1 MQLDYYEILN
11 SRFAL
16 EYRYGRKAINEDNK
30 LRLKALALNRGVE
43 GVLGPQVVV
52 RKRVRKS
59 ILGFKFGGGN
69 HEIQDE
75 RTKLPAG
82 LKSKSGK
89 KFGKRASFFGNLFSS
104 SSKDIVSPSDS
115 NSSTGSPINVPPPQ
129 RNKNKMSSK
138 AAKLLGMATQEP
150 RKPGNGFANEALDP
164 SISRMATAGQ
174 EVPYSPI
181 DTSTHA
187 PFTPKYE

>member
-1 MQLDYYEILN
+1 M
-11 SRFAL
+11 STRPTTH
-16 EYRYGRKAINEDNK
+16 RTHK
-30 LRLKALALNRGVE
+30 
-43 GVLGPQVVV
+43 V

-59 ILGFKFGGGN
+59 ILGFKFGGSV

-75 RTKLPAG
+75 TTKLPAG
-82 LKSKSGK
+82 LKSKSGN

-104 SSKDIVSPSDS
+104 SSKDLAVSPSDS
-115 NSSTGSPINVPPPQ
+115 NSSTASPINLPPQ
-129 RNKNKMSSK
+129 RKNKKMSSK
-138 AAKLLGMATQEP
+138 AAKLLGMVSQEP

>member
-1 MQLDYYEILN
+1 M
-11 SRFAL
+11 
-16 EYRYGRKAINEDNK
+16 
-30 LRLKALALNRGVE
+30 E
-43 GVLGPQVVV
+43 GVFGTLKV

-75 RTKLPAG
+75 KDKVTRGIKIEKWQEVWKACIVF
-82 LKSKSGK
+82 SEI
-89 KFGKRASFFGNLFSS
+89 FFSS
-104 SSKDIVSPSDS
+104 SSKDLVSPSDS

-138 AAKLLGMATQEP
+138 AAKLLGMVTQEP

-181 DTSTHA
+181 DHRHA
-187 PFTPKYE
+187 PFTPNNQ